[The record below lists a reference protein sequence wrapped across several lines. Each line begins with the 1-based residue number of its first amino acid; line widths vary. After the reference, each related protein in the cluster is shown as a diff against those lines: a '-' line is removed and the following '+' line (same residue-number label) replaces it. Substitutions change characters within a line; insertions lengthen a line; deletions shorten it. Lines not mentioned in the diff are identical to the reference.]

1 MELDQEVV
9 GIEGINISRHWYFA
23 AHFKQENV
31 LISVGVIRHR
41 QYGQLKPF
49 VAHLLLNFLLNGVD
63 NLVVANLDSDIFS
76 IRQFHVHEK
85 SLCFNVMI
93 LPILILSQITEHVK
107 VLVLDSLDAKPVAD
121 NILVFSIQSDWWNI
135 LQIILSEFIKK
146 FDDFL
151 NLVGLA
157 VAAQFEVV
165 NFDHV
170 KLVFV
175 V

>member
-1 MELDQEVV
+1 
-9 GIEGINISRHWYFA
+9 
-23 AHFKQENV
+23 
-31 LISVGVIRHR
+31 
-41 QYGQLKPF
+41 
-49 VAHLLLNFLLNGVD
+49 
-63 NLVVANLDSDIFS
+63 
-76 IRQFHVHEK
+76 
-85 SLCFNVMI
+85 MI

-157 VAAQFEVV
+157 VATQFEVV

-175 V
+175 VWGIVIFTILVCVGFDMFEGI